1 MNQSVTYSE
10 LRQSLKSYLDGV
22 CNDHLPLLV
31 KRGRGE
37 DVVIMSKDDYSAL
50 EETAYLL
57 RSPENAKRLMEAISR
72 DPKDRI
78 SFDNVE
84 ELKDEIGL

>member
-1 MNQSVTYSE
+1 MTPKSVS
-10 LRQSLKSYLDGV
+10 SKSRALQ
-22 CNDHLPLLV
+22 
-31 KRGRGE
+31 GRGE

-57 RSPENAKRLMEAISR
+57 RSPENAKQLMKALNR
-72 DPKDRI
+72 DPKDQI
-78 SFDNVE
+78 SFEDIE